1 MMENGMLESLK
12 TTLDFGIMGL
22 LGVMSVLMLAMAIE
36 RVLFYRALNLAAFSH
51 PDSLNIALTRN
62 LTWIYTVG
70 ANAPYV
76 GLLGTVLG
84 ILITFYE
91 MGQGGEVD
99 VNHIMLGLALAL
111 KATAAGLV
119 VAIPAIVIYNGLTR
133 KVDVLMGEW
142 RALKGL

>member
-1 MMENGMLESLK
+1 MLESLK
-12 TTLDFGIMGL
+12 TTLDFGVLGL
-22 LGVMSVLMLAMAIE
+22 LGVMSVLMLAMALE
-36 RVLFYRALNLAAFSH
+36 RVLYYRSLDLDMFNHA
-51 PDSLNIALTRN
+51 DTLNIALTRN

-91 MGQGGEVD
+91 MGQGGQVD
-99 VNHIMLGLALAL
+99 VHHIMLGLAMAL
-111 KATAAGLV
+111 KATAAGLI

-133 KVDVLMGEW
+133 KVDVLMGQW

>member
-1 MMENGMLESLK
+1 MLESLK
-12 TTLDFGIMGL
+12 TTLDFAIIGL
-22 LGVMSVLMLAMAIE
+22 LGLMSVMMFAMAIE
-36 RVLFYRALNLAAFSH
+36 RWMFYRQVQLKDFDHADTLNM
-51 PDSLNIALTRN
+51 ALTRH

-91 MGQGGEVD
+91 MGQGGQVD
-99 VNHIMLGLALAL
+99 VHAIMLGLALAL

-133 KVDVLMGEW
+133 KVEVLMGQW

>member
-1 MMENGMLESLK
+1 MLEILK
-12 TTLDFGIMGL
+12 TALDFGVLSL
-22 LGVMSVLMLAMAIE
+22 LGIMSVIMLAMAIE
-36 RVLFYRALNLAAFSH
+36 RMLFYRGVDLSEFSH
-51 PDSLNIALTRN
+51 ADTLNIALTRN

-91 MGQGGEVD
+91 MGQGGQVD

-111 KATAAGLV
+111 KATAAGLI
-119 VAIPAIVIYNGLTR
+119 VAIPAIMIYNGLTR
-133 KVDVLMGEW
+133 QVEVLMGKW
-142 RALKGL
+142 RALNDI

>member
-1 MMENGMLESLK
+1 MLESLK
-12 TTLDFGIMGL
+12 TTLDFGVLGL
-22 LGVMSVLMLAMAIE
+22 LGLMSVMMLAMAIE
-36 RVLFYRALNLAAFSH
+36 RVLFYRKLDLAGFTH
-51 PDSLNIALTRN
+51 LDTLNIALTRN

-91 MGQGGEVD
+91 MGQGGQVD

-119 VAIPAIVIYNGLTR
+119 VAIPAILIYNGLTR
-133 KVDVLMGEW
+133 KVEVLMGQW
-142 RALKGL
+142 RALKGI

>member
-1 MMENGMLESLK
+1 MIESLK
-12 TTLDFGIMGL
+12 ITLDFAVLGL
-22 LGVMSVLMLAMAIE
+22 LGLMSVMMLAMAIE
-36 RVLFYRALNLAAFSH
+36 RLLFYRRVDLAAFSH
-51 PDSLNIALTRN
+51 PDSLNIALTHN

-91 MGQGGEVD
+91 MGQGGQVD

-119 VAIPAIVIYNGLTR
+119 VAIPSIVIYNGLTR

-142 RALKGL
+142 RALKSI

>member
-1 MMENGMLESLK
+1 MDVLK
-12 TTLDFGIMGL
+12 QTLDFAIIGL
-22 LGVMSVLMLAMAIE
+22 LGLMSVMMLAMAIE
-36 RVLFYRALNLAAFSH
+36 RWACYRRIELEAFDH
-51 PDSLNIALTRN
+51 VDTLHIALTRN

-91 MGQGGEVD
+91 MGQGGQVD

-119 VAIPAIVIYNGLTR
+119 VAIPSIMIYNGLMR
-133 KVDVLMGEW
+133 RVDVLMGQW
-142 RALKGL
+142 RALKGV

>member
-1 MMENGMLESLK
+1 MLEPLK
-12 TTLDFGIMGL
+12 TTLDFAILGL
-22 LGVMSVLMLAMAIE
+22 LGLMSVMMLAMAIE
-36 RVLFYRALNLAAFSH
+36 RWSYYRRVDLEGFSH
-51 PDSLNIALTRN
+51 PDTLNIELTRN

-76 GLLGTVLG
+76 GLLGTVFG

-91 MGQGGEVD
+91 MGQGGQVD

-119 VAIPAIVIYNGLTR
+119 VAIPAILFFNALVRRTE
-133 KVDVLMGEW
+133 VLHARWKEHQAG
-142 RALKGL
+142 LKG

>member
-1 MMENGMLESLK
+1 MLESLK
-12 TTLDFGIMGL
+12 IALDFGVLGL
-22 LGVMSVLMLAMAIE
+22 LAIMSVLMIAMALE
-36 RVLFYRALNLAAFSH
+36 RFMFYRAVNLAH
-51 PDSLNIALTRN
+51 YEHQDTLNIELTRN

-91 MGQGGEVD
+91 MGQGGQVD

-133 KVDVLMGEW
+133 KVDVLMGQW
-142 RALKGL
+142 RALKGHMPAVE